1 MRTERPEPWGFDIWD
16 PRLTLRQQA
25 ADAQRESV
33 DVPDMSAID
42 QPTVV
47 VEPGEA
53 EPRELEPVGRTR

>member
-1 MRTERPEPWGFDIWD
+1 MRTERPEPWGFDLWD

-33 DVPDMSAID
+33 DVPDVPPSG
-42 QPTVV
+42 QPTAAE
-47 VEPGEA
+47 EPGEA